1 MTPLGIASTSP
12 NAQLCSS
19 AVQALGKAAMRRC
32 CTHYDRPF
40 TCTILAPVV
49 KENTHTS
56 VPSGISSIMPGSG
69 GQSSTSECCSPSV
82 PLRCIDAR
90 QEASAAA
97 LRLPCSNSQ
106 SQQPDWAR
114 DEHGRN
120 SRGAVAPCRR
130 RAPAARR

>member
-1 MTPLGIASTSP
+1 MTPFGIASTSP

-19 AVQALGKAAMRRC
+19 PFRLSGKMAKRRC

-56 VPSGISSIMPGSG
+56 VPSGVSSIMPGSG

-97 LRLPCSNSQ
+97 LRLPCTNSQ
-106 SQQPDWAR
+106 RAQQPT
-114 DEHGRN
+114 E
-120 SRGAVAPCRR
+120 
-130 RAPAARR
+130 